1 MFFLKCESDINLHI
15 SLNIMTPSHSIMK
28 HARKDETTK
37 CTATKSRKCVFHKR
51 PHTLLKSFIQ
61 KRDDESEFQDISVQ
75 IF

>member
-1 MFFLKCESDINLHI
+1 MFFLMREGEPHI
-15 SLNIMTPSHSIMK
+15 SHNIMKPPHSMTK

-37 CTATKSRKCVFHKR
+37 CTATKTRECVFHKR